1 MDLLQGVKDMEDDQM
16 QVLTE
21 GEGIPSMDNMAIP
34 SVEEL
39 LKALDG
45 MTGISEED
53 KESLRAQ
60 LTSGGGIGGLPA
72 TGLSLSQF
80 FILVSLLLVVAC
92 IFGKIHNQFYLIR

>member
-16 QVLTE
+16 PVLTE
-21 GEGIPSMDNMAIP
+21 GEEIPSMDNMAIP

-45 MTGISEED
+45 MTGLSDED

-60 LTSGGGIGGLPA
+60 LTSGGMGSLPGA
-72 TGLSLSQF
+72 GLSFSQF
-80 FILVSLLLVVAC
+80 FVLISLLLVVSC